1 MLNKVIFVYKKYINP
16 VLVVI
21 NTDIIYLLLLITI
34 TYLFHGPKIQK

>member
-1 MLNKVIFVYKKYINP
+1 MLNKVIFVYKKINP